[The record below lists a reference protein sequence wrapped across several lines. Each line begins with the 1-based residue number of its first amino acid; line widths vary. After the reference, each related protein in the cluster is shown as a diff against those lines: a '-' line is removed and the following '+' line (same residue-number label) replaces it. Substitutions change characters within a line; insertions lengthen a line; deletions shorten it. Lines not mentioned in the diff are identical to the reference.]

1 MACFTHNDSCFE
13 ARVPQPR
20 TPRCAPVHT
29 QSPDQS
35 KKNTENICFVLW
47 TNTGAGMRL
56 RCPLSLGVALLLATS
71 AQGLDNGLARTPPMG
86 WLSWE
91 RFLCNVDCAR
101 DPENCISERLYM
113 TMANIMHKEGYQEVG
128 YQYVNVDDCWMAN
141 SRQPDGSLM
150 ANSTRFPSGM
160 KKLGDF
166 IHSKGLKFGIY
177 QDCGTQTCAGY
188 PGSLCHYVQDARTFA
203 EWGVDMLKLDGCN
216 INPIFMDRL
225 YPAVTSAL
233 NATGRKIVF
242 SCSWPAYQVDA
253 GMKPNY
259 PAIARSCNMW
269 RNFDDITDSWVSV
282 LHIVDYYA
290 SVQDTL
296 TAVSGPGRWSDPDM
310 IHSKG
315 LKFGIYQD
323 CGTQTCA
330 GYPGSLCHYVQDA
343 RTFAEWGVDML
354 KLDGCNINPIFMDRL
369 YPAVTSAL
377 NATGRKIVFS
387 CSWPA
392 YQVDAGMKPN
402 YPAIARSCN
411 MWRNFDDI
419 TDSWVSVLHIVDYYA
434 SVQDT
439 LTAVSGP
446 GRWSDPDML
455 IIGNYGLSL
464 DQSRAQMALWA
475 ILAAPLFMSA
485 DLRTIRPEHKDILTN
500 RLVIAINQD
509 PLGRMGR
516 RICVE
521 SGVEIWARAVLPLA
535 DDKSTSAA
543 IVFFNR
549 RNLGGPVNVTIKL
562 AGLSLVYRNGYDVLD
577 LFNPGA
583 QTGWFM
589 PTDDLTAMVNPSG
602 VVMLKA
608 TPRIPPT
615 TPPPPKASPLDVKG
629 GGIKGG
635 DVLSGVEGASTPMG
649 GGIKGGEIKGGD
661 VLSGVKGAPTPM
673 LKVTNV
679 GGGGTKGGMMESAGV
694 KGALMSESKGGAVT
708 EAVKGSAAKGGV
720 KTK

>member
-1 MACFTHNDSCFE
+1 
-13 ARVPQPR
+13 
-20 TPRCAPVHT
+20 
-29 QSPDQS
+29 
-35 KKNTENICFVLW
+35 
-47 TNTGAGMRL
+47 MRL
-56 RCPLSLGVALLLATS
+56 RCPLSLWVALLLATS

-113 TMANIMHKEGYQEVG
+113 TMASIMHKEGYQQVG

-141 SRQPDGSLM
+141 SREPDGRLM
-150 ANSTRFPSGM
+150 ANSTRFPNGM

-177 QDCGTQTCAGY
+177 QDCGTRTCAGY

-253 GMKPNY
+253 G
-259 PAIARSCNMW
+259 I
-269 RNFDDITDSWVSV
+269 
-282 LHIVDYYA
+282 
-290 SVQDTL
+290 
-296 TAVSGPGRWSDPDM
+296 
-310 IHSKG
+310 
-315 LKFGIYQD
+315 
-323 CGTQTCA
+323 
-330 GYPGSLCHYVQDA
+330 
-343 RTFAEWGVDML
+343 
-354 KLDGCNINPIFMDRL
+354 
-369 YPAVTSAL
+369 
-377 NATGRKIVFS
+377 
-387 CSWPA
+387 
-392 YQVDAGMKPN
+392 KPN

-509 PLGRMGR
+509 SLGRMGR

-562 AGLSLVYRNGYDVLD
+562 SSLSLIYRNGYDVLD

-583 QTGWFM
+583 QSGWFM
-589 PTDDLTAMVNPSG
+589 PSDDLTAMVNPSG

-608 TPRIPPT
+608 TPRVPRP
-615 TPPPPKASPLDVKG
+615 TPPPSKALPSDVKG

-635 DVLSGVEGASTPMG
+635 E
-649 GGIKGGEIKGGD
+649 IKGGETKGVEIKGGD
-661 VLSGVKGAPTPM
+661 VLSGVKGVPTPM

-679 GGGGTKGGMMESAGV
+679 GEGGTKGGIMESAGV
-694 KGALMSESKGGAVT
+694 KGALMPESKGGAVT
-708 EAVKGSAAKGGV
+708 EAVKGPAVKGGV

>member
-1 MACFTHNDSCFE
+1 
-13 ARVPQPR
+13 
-20 TPRCAPVHT
+20 
-29 QSPDQS
+29 
-35 KKNTENICFVLW
+35 
-47 TNTGAGMRL
+47 MRL
-56 RCPLSLGVALLLATS
+56 RCPLFLGVALLLATS

-141 SRQPDGSLM
+141 SRQPDGRLM

-225 YPAVTSAL
+225 YPAVTWAL
-233 NATGRKIVF
+233 NTTGRKIVF

-253 GMKPNY
+253 G
-259 PAIARSCNMW
+259 I
-269 RNFDDITDSWVSV
+269 
-282 LHIVDYYA
+282 
-290 SVQDTL
+290 
-296 TAVSGPGRWSDPDM
+296 
-310 IHSKG
+310 
-315 LKFGIYQD
+315 
-323 CGTQTCA
+323 
-330 GYPGSLCHYVQDA
+330 
-343 RTFAEWGVDML
+343 
-354 KLDGCNINPIFMDRL
+354 
-369 YPAVTSAL
+369 
-377 NATGRKIVFS
+377 
-387 CSWPA
+387 
-392 YQVDAGMKPN
+392 KPN

-485 DLRTIRPEHKDILTN
+485 DLRTIRPEHKAILTN

-521 SGVEIWARAVLPLA
+521 SGVEIWARAVLPQA

-562 AGLSLVYRNGYDVLD
+562 ASLSLIYRNGYDVLD
-577 LFNPGA
+577 LFNPGS
-583 QTGWFM
+583 QRGWFM

-608 TPRIPPT
+608 TPRIPQP
-615 TPPPPKASPLDVKG
+615 TPPPSKAPPPDVKG

-635 DVLSGVEGASTPMG
+635 GIKGGGIKGGEIKGGDVLSGVKGAPAPMG

-679 GGGGTKGGMMESAGV
+679 GEGGTKGGIMESAGV
-694 KGALMSESKGGAVT
+694 KGALMPESKGGAVT
-708 EAVKGSAAKGGV
+708 EAVKGPAVKGGV